1 MKNEKIEYEIGSGNV
16 FKDLGIPNPEEYLA
30 KTRLAFIIE
39 DLIAESGLGL
49 DEVAKI
55 INLNTAKLSTLL
67 DGLLDDFS
75 IDHLFSLSRTLD
87 CNIETAVRGVTTAMP
102 EGEIYIS
109 MPEPANSP
117 VVTISLVDLLGKPSS
132 LKIAVAA

>member
-1 MKNEKIEYEIGSGNV
+1 MKNKKIEYEIGSGNV

-39 DLIAESGLGL
+39 DLIAESGLEL

-55 INLNTAKLSTLL
+55 LNLNRTQLSTLL

-75 IDHLFSLSRTLD
+75 IDQLFSMSRTLD
-87 CNIETAVRGVTTAMP
+87 RKIKTDTRHIVTTEP
-102 EGEIYIS
+102 ETEIQI
-109 MPEPANSP
+109 
-117 VVTISLVDLLGKPSS
+117 
-132 LKIAVAA
+132 

>member
-39 DLIAESGLGL
+39 DLITESGLKL

-55 INLNTAKLSTLL
+55 LNLNTTKLSALL

-75 IDHLFSLSRTLD
+75 IDQLLSLSRTLD
-87 CNIETAVRGVTTAMP
+87 CKIKTDTRPIVTTKS
-102 EGEIYIS
+102 ETEIQI
-109 MPEPANSP
+109 
-117 VVTISLVDLLGKPSS
+117 
-132 LKIAVAA
+132 